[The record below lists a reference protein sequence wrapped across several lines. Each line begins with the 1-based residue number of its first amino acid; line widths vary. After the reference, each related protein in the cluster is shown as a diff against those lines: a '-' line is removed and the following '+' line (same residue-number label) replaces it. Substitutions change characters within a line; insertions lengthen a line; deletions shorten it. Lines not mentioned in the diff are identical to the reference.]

1 MNGTDNLP
9 AWGRLGAVTK
19 HITFSA
25 RLPKFES
32 QLHPY
37 DGTAELSLRHLR
49 WGSDNL
55 GIAAPQRVLWG
66 QELNSSNFTS
76 WSNICRLCLLNLWS
90 PGLPLRILTSGF
102 WAGAGLFALPSSY
115 REGPFLHKPV
125 SVWQCS
131 GLVDFEMSIRHTVS
145 SHSLS
150 FPSLAFPICIMGR

>member
-1 MNGTDNLP
+1 MPGTITGPGASAVNGTDNLP

-55 GIAAPQRVLWG
+55 GIAAPQRVL
-66 QELNSSNFTS
+66 EARS
-76 WSNICRLCLLNLWS
+76 
-90 PGLPLRILTSGF
+90 
-102 WAGAGLFALPSSY
+102 
-115 REGPFLHKPV
+115 
-125 SVWQCS
+125 
-131 GLVDFEMSIRHTVS
+131 
-145 SHSLS
+145 
-150 FPSLAFPICIMGR
+150 